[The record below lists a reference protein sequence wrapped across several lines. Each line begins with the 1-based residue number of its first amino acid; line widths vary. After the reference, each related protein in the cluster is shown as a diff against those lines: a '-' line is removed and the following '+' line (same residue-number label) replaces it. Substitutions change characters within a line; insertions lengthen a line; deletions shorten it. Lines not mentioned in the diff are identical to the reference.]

1 MRKIMIIYILVIL
14 SSCSMWNNSWNN
26 LPDTNIANNNE
37 IIINDATVKL
47 TETNNV
53 SLEEELLYL
62 KEYEEDRLLRD
73 EQEKKIDT
81 QNKEKITTSNIV
93 SNLDIEDLLENELF
107 EKLNKE
113 ESIIIDKANNDYKK
127 NIDENIELIKQYY
140 DYLNYNDY
148 Y

>member
-1 MRKIMIIYILVIL
+1 
-14 SSCSMWNNSWNN
+14 
-26 LPDTNIANNNE
+26 
-37 IIINDATVKL
+37 
-47 TETNNV
+47 
-53 SLEEELLYL
+53 
-62 KEYEEDRLLRD
+62 LRD

-148 Y
+148 KSAYDLKITNTSLENFITSYDF